1 MKKVLTLLLALSLA
15 LFISACQQTTEKAP
29 EASSTPET
37 TEPAAA
43 EPAAEPAAKPNSE
56 EPPAPSAGEADQQFI
71 TLGTGGVTGVYYP
84 VGGAICRLVDKS
96 RRSGE
101 HNIRC
106 TVESTGASVFNV
118 NAIRSGDL
126 SLGIVQSDTQYYAYN
141 GVEQFQAAGP
151 DKDLRALFSLQS
163 EAFTLVA
170 RDDANI
176 ATFDDLPGKRMN
188 LGDPGSGNRNTLE
201 LLMKEY
207 GWTPETYKLA
217 TDLKPAEMAGALCDN
232 KIDAYVY
239 VVGHPNGS
247 IQEAANT
254 CSSHVVPVT
263 GPKVE
268 AFMGK
273 YPFYPVAVVPGGM
286 YKGTD
291 QDVVTFG
298 PRATLLTNAKLPDEV
313 AYNITKAVFANLDE
327 FKKLHPALADLTP
340 ENMLEGNS
348 VPYHPGAIKYFKE
361 IGLMQ

>member
-1 MKKVLTLLLALSLA
+1 MKVVKSLIAGLALSTLLIVA
-15 LFISACQQTTEKAP
+15 DPTLKPAHSQQEFVTV
-29 EASSTPET
+29 
-37 TEPAAA
+37 
-43 EPAAEPAAKPNSE
+43 
-56 EPPAPSAGEADQQFI
+56 
-71 TLGTGGVTGVYYP
+71 GTGGVTGVYYP
-84 VGGAICRLVDKS
+84 VGGAICRLVDKG
-96 RRSGE
+96 RRAKD
-101 HNIRC
+101 HKIRC

-126 SLGIVQSDTQYYAYN
+126 SMGIVQSDTQNYAYN
-141 GVEQFQAAGP
+141 GTQQFAQAGP
-151 DKDLRALFSLQS
+151 DKELRALFSLQS

-170 RDDANI
+170 RDDAGI
-176 ATFDDLPGKRMN
+176 KTFDDLPGKRMN

-201 LLMKEY
+201 LIMKEY
-207 GWTPETYKLA
+207 GWTPDIYKLA

-254 CSSHVVPVT
+254 CASHVVPVS

-268 AFMGK
+268 AFIK
-273 YPFYPVAVVPGGM
+273 KFPFYPLATIPAGM

-291 QDVVTFG
+291 EDVLTFG
-298 PRATLLTNAKLPDEV
+298 PRATLMTSAKLSDHV
-313 AYNITKAVFANLDE
+313 AYEVTKAVFSNLDE
-327 FKKLHPALADLTP
+327 FKKLHPALATLTK

-361 IGLMQ
+361 AGLMK

>member
-1 MKKVLTLLLALSLA
+1 MTLSLSLKRFVCALSLGA
-15 LFISACQQTTEKAP
+15 LVCLAPSP
-29 EASSTPET
+29 EAVQ
-37 TEPAAA
+37 AQ
-43 EPAAEPAAKPNSE
+43 
-56 EPPAPSAGEADQQFI
+56 DQQFI
-71 TLGTGGVTGVYYP
+71 TVGTGGVTGVYYP
-84 VGGAICRLVDKS
+84 VGGAICRLVDKG
-96 RRSGE
+96 RRAKE

-126 SLGIVQSDTQYYAYN
+126 SLGIVQSDTQYYAYT
-141 GVEQFQAAGP
+141 GTEQFTEAGA

-170 RDDANI
+170 RNDADI
-176 ATFDDLPGKRMN
+176 KSFDDLPGKRMN

-207 GWTPETYKLA
+207 GWTPATFKLA

-254 CSSHVVPVT
+254 CGSHVVPVV

-268 AFMGK
+268 AFMK
-273 YPFYPVAVVPGGM
+273 KFPFYPEAIIPGGM

-291 QDVVTFG
+291 KDVKTFG
-298 PRATLLTNAKLPDEV
+298 PRATLLTSAKLPDEV
-313 AYNITKAVFANLDE
+313 AYEITKAVFANLDE
-327 FKKLHPALADLTP
+327 FKKLHPALAELTA

-361 IGLMQ
+361 AGLMK

>member
-1 MKKVLTLLLALSLA
+1 MMKGCFFLKQFMCALVFGALVVAPGLTAPA
-15 LFISACQQTTEKAP
+15 QAQQE
-29 EASSTPET
+29 
-37 TEPAAA
+37 
-43 EPAAEPAAKPNSE
+43 
-56 EPPAPSAGEADQQFI
+56 FV

-84 VGGAICRLVDKS
+84 VGGAICRLVDKG
-96 RRSGE
+96 RRAKE

-126 SLGIVQSDTQYYAYN
+126 SMGIVQSDTQFYAYN
-141 GVEQFQAAGP
+141 GTEQFEKAGP

-176 ATFDDLPGKRMN
+176 KTFDDLPGKRMN

-207 GWTPETYKLA
+207 GWTPSTYKLA

-263 GPKVE
+263 GPKVDE
-268 AFMGK
+268 FMKK
-273 YPFYPVAVVPGGM
+273 YPFYPEATIPAGM

-291 QDVVTFG
+291 TDVKTFG
-298 PRATLLTNAKLPDEV
+298 PRATLLASTKMSEDM
-313 AYNITKAVFANLDE
+313 AYQITKAVFSNLDE

-348 VPYHPGAIKYFKE
+348 VPYHPGALKYFQE
-361 IGLMQ
+361 AGLMK

>member
-1 MKKVLTLLLALSLA
+1 MMINGLNLKRFMFLFIFGALLAGPGLESPALA
-15 LFISACQQTTEKAP
+15 QRPARAQQE
-29 EASSTPET
+29 
-37 TEPAAA
+37 
-43 EPAAEPAAKPNSE
+43 
-56 EPPAPSAGEADQQFI
+56 FV

-84 VGGAICRLVDKS
+84 VGGAICRLVDKG
-96 RRSGE
+96 RRAKE

-126 SLGIVQSDTQYYAYN
+126 SMGIVQSDTQYYAYA
-141 GVEQFQAAGP
+141 GTEQFETAGP
-151 DKDLRALFSLQS
+151 DQDLRAMFSLQS

-170 RDDANI
+170 RNDAGI

-207 GWTPETYKLA
+207 QWAPTVFKLA

-254 CSSHVVPVT
+254 CSSHVVPVS

-268 AFMGK
+268 AFMEK
-273 YPFYPVAVVPGGM
+273 YPFYPVAVIPAGM

-291 QDVVTFG
+291 SDVRTFG
-298 PRATLLTNAKLPDEV
+298 PRATLLTSASLSEEV
-313 AYNITKAVFANLDE
+313 AYEITKAVFSNLDE

-348 VPYHPGAIKYFKE
+348 VPYHPGALKYFKE
-361 IGLMQ
+361 AGLIK

>member
-1 MKKVLTLLLALSLA
+1 MMKHTAFFKRMICVLGLGAVLAMPGVE
-15 LFISACQQTTEKAP
+15 SAQ
-29 EASSTPET
+29 
-37 TEPAAA
+37 A
-43 EPAAEPAAKPNSE
+43 EE
-56 EPPAPSAGEADQQFI
+56 FVTI
-71 TLGTGGVTGVYYP
+71 GTGGITGVYYP
-84 VGGAICRLVDKS
+84 VGGAICRLVNKG
-96 RRSGE
+96 RKTHGV
-101 HNIRC
+101 RC

-126 SLGIVQSDTQYYAYN
+126 SLGIVQSDTQYYAYT
-141 GVEQFQAAGP
+141 GTEQFEKAGA

-176 ATFDDLPGKRMN
+176 KTFADLPGKRMN

-247 IQEAANT
+247 IKEAATT
-254 CSSHVVPVT
+254 CNSHVVPVT
-263 GPKVE
+263 GPKVD
-268 AFMGK
+268 AFIKK
-273 YPFYPVAVVPGGM
+273 YAFYPEAVIPGGM

-291 QDVVTFG
+291 TNVKTFG
-298 PRATLLTNAKLPDEV
+298 PRATLLTNAKLPDET
-313 AYNITKAVFANLDE
+313 AYQIAKAVFENLEE
-327 FKKLHPALADLTP
+327 FKKLHPALADLTQQ
-340 ENMLEGNS
+340 NMLEGNS
-348 VPYHPGAIKYFKE
+348 VPYHPGAVKYFKE
-361 IGLMQ
+361 AGLMK